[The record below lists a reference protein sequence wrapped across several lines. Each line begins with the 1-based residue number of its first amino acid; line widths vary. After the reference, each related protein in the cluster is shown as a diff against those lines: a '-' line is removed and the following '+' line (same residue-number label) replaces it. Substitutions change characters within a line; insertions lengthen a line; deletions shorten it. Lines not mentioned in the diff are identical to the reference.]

1 MIGKEQKVSKK
12 GEPLDWNSKQQM
24 NSCKKKLKKQTTALK
39 QLKNVLLVT
48 WDSPDG
54 YLYDTCFKMA

>member
-12 GEPLDWNSKQQM
+12 GEPLDRNSKQQM
-24 NSCKKKLKKQTTALK
+24 NSCKKKLKNQMMALK

-48 WDSPDG
+48 
-54 YLYDTCFKMA
+54 

>member
-1 MIGKEQKVSKK
+1 MEQKVSIKDK
-12 GEPLDWNSKQQM
+12 SLDRNSKQQM
-24 NSCKKKLKKQTTALK
+24 NSRKKKLKNQMMALK
-39 QLKNVLLVT
+39 QQLKNVLLVT